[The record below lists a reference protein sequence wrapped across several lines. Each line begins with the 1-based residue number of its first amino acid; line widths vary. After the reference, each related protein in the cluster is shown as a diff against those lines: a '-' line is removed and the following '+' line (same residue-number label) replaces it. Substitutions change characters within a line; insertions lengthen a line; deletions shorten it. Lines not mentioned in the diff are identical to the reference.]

1 MFVDETRFLLLYV
14 LLQAGFVATLGMKE
28 NEEANMGSFQDE
40 DTNSSRNS
48 TNVLIARTD
57 TAVIGLIVNGA
68 TIFLALS
75 ILKIVSLSK
84 VYVMVLLVN
93 IILESE
99 ILL

>member
-1 MFVDETRFLLLYV
+1 MFVDETRFLSSV
-14 LLQAGFVATLGMKE
+14 KE

-40 DTNSSRNS
+40 DTSSRRNS

-84 VYVMVLLVN
+84 VYVLAGTTC
-93 IILESE
+93 EYYSRE
-99 ILL
+99 